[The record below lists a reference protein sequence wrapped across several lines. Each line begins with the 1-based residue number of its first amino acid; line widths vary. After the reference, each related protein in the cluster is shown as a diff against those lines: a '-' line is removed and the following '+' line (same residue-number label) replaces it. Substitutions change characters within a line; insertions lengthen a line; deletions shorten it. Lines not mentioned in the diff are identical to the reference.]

1 MGTHEI
7 VGGVVSPVHDSYG
20 KKDLEPS
27 YHRISMLK
35 VALKDHDW
43 VRLSEWECRQESWS
57 RTRQVLQYHQVS
69 MRLQRCPH
77 LYHPVDLAENNN
89 RFDVNESD
97 TSWIPENVKN
107 NDVGPVKIKLL
118 CGADLLESF
127 GTPGLWADADVSYVF
142 LSNIFYS
149 IVGCWPRQ
157 EMCML
162 SPVGVYLYRANIM
175 MVTEWIRN
183 EISSTKIRRALRRSE
198 SVRYLLPDNVIDYIH
213 EYNLYGSKKR

>member
-77 LYHPVDLAENNN
+77 LYHPVDL
-89 RFDVNESD
+89 
-97 TSWIPENVKN
+97 ENVKN

-162 SPVGVYLYRANIM
+162 SPVGVYLYRLC
-175 MVTEWIRN
+175 W
-183 EISSTKIRRALRRSE
+183 
-198 SVRYLLPDNVIDYIH
+198 
-213 EYNLYGSKKR
+213 

>member
-57 RTRQVLQYHQVS
+57 RTRQVLQYHQ
-69 MRLQRCPH
+69 
-77 LYHPVDLAENNN
+77 NN

-162 SPVGVYLYRANIM
+162 SPVGVYLYRLC
-175 MVTEWIRN
+175 W
-183 EISSTKIRRALRRSE
+183 
-198 SVRYLLPDNVIDYIH
+198 
-213 EYNLYGSKKR
+213 